1 MPRTRKNA
9 PDSSSTPPM
18 RKFARVFM
26 NGRSQAVRLPREFR
40 FDTDRVGIRR
50 EGCNV
55 ILSPLYEDWND
66 YFRNAPRIGDDFVEA
81 MLRAR
86 RDLMPLED
94 RESLD

>member
-1 MPRTRKNA
+1 MPRSSKNA
-9 PDSSSTPPM
+9 PDPTATPPM

-66 YFRNAPRIGDDFVEA
+66 YFANAPKVGDDFVAA
-81 MLRAR
+81 MSGAR

-94 RESLD
+94 RKSLD

>member
-1 MPRTRKNA
+1 MPRSTTSD

-55 ILSPLYEDWND
+55 ILSPLYADWND
-66 YFRNAPRIGDDFVEA
+66 YFANAPRVRDDFVEA
-81 MLRAR
+81 MAGAR

-94 RESLD
+94 REPLD